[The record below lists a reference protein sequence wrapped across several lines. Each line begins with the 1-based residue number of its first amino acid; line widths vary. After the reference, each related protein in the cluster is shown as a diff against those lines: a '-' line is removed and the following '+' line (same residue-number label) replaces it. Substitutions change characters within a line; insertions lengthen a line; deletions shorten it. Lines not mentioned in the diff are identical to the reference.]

1 MNSWKMFDETSF
13 PHKKRFCISLNME
26 DITDVDHRHA
36 KSVWKYFKIN
46 GEYYDFYIQRDTL
59 LLADVFQKFRNK
71 YIEIY

>member
-1 MNSWKMFDETSF
+1 MFDETLF

-36 KSVWKYFKIN
+36 KSVRKYFKIN